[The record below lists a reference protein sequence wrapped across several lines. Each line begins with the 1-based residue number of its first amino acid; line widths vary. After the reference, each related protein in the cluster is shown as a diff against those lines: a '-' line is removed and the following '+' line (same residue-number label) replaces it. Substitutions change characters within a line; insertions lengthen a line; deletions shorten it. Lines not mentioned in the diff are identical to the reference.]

1 MSKVFPFVKQHT
13 KLILSNLPSSYF
25 PNMRLKIL
33 PFLFL
38 LLGSTVQAPHQCS
51 HAKSHEAHSAE
62 RLNFSQLLYNQMLQY
77 DVKEYQIDLAVE
89 RNSIFIGGNV
99 KIIAQVS
106 APSLSVF
113 AFELHPNFTISNVE
127 INGAS
132 YSVSSSGRERRVT
145 LPGPLAAGA
154 ALEATIFYSGNGP
167 VNPSNDDSGFW
178 NNNNYTFTLCQPY
191 GSAEWMPVK
200 QILEDKADNGVKV
213 KITTDAANRV
223 GTQGLL
229 KNTVE
234 LPGGKVRY
242 EYESKYPVAYY
253 LISIAVGQFV
263 QHNIEANPTGTA
275 QPILIENLARS
286 SAELS
291 SNLANINETAYQ
303 LELFSDLFGPYPFAD
318 EKYGQARLP
327 APFSLENQMMSAM
340 GTWGIATVAHEL
352 AHQWIGN
359 SVALKSFSHIWLNE
373 GFATYSEFLYREFK
387 NSRSVAN
394 TTLSGWMGS
403 VKSQPGGRVYV
414 ADSLNTSDIFNL
426 RLSYYKGAL
435 IYHMLRY
442 MVNDDATFWAAI
454 KSYTTAFAGKNV
466 NTQDLAQSLQNSTG
480 INFNSFM
487 QQWVYGQGFPTYQI
501 RWAWQEG
508 QLSIE
513 VNQSTSHTS
522 TPFFDIPIEL
532 LVNNAQGQSKTIRL
546 FPTQNQ
552 QIFTLEEAVEVSSL
566 GFDPGLWLL
575 ANHSI
580 SKVAAPPTGTPTS
593 LQDLQNLKL
602 ELFPNPTDAQVSLR
616 WQEGSSSSARLS
628 FTLFNA
634 LGQPIEVFR
643 PVAGQESLT
652 FSLEGQPK
660 GVYILQLSD
669 GQARRMF
676 KIVRR

>member
-1 MSKVFPFVKQHT
+1 MRVK
-13 KLILSNLPSSYF
+13 L
-25 PNMRLKIL
+25 L
-33 PFLFL
+33 PFLLFL
-38 LLGSTVQAPHQCS
+38 SYSPLQAQWAVQESHQCS
-51 HAKSHEAHSAE
+51 HARNHEAHSAE

-89 RNSIFIGGNV
+89 RDAIFIGGNV

-127 INGAS
+127 INGTS

-145 LPGPLAAGA
+145 LPSPLAAGA

-167 VNPSNDDSGFW
+167 VNPSNLDAGFW
-178 NNNNYTFTLCQPY
+178 NNSNYTFTLCQPY

-213 KITTDAANRV
+213 KITTDANNRV

-242 EYESKYPVAYY
+242 EYESKYPIAYY

-263 QHNIEANPTGTA
+263 QHNIYANPTGAA

-291 SNLANINETAYQ
+291 SHLASINETAYQ

-340 GTWGIATVAHEL
+340 GTWGISTVAHEL

-394 TTLSGWMGS
+394 TTLSGWMSS

-414 ADSLNTSDIFNL
+414 ADSLNTDDIFNV
-426 RLSYYKGAL
+426 RLSYQKGAL

-442 MVNDDATFWAAI
+442 MVNDDAAFWAAI

-501 RWAWQEG
+501 RWAWQAG
-508 QLSIE
+508 QLYIE
-513 VNQSTSHTS
+513 SNQSTSHTS
-522 TPFFDIPIEL
+522 TPFFEMPIE
-532 LVNNAQGQSKTIRL
+532 VRVTNAQGQSKTIRL
-546 FPTQNQ
+546 HQTQNQ
-552 QIFTLEEAVEVSSL
+552 QAFWLDEAIEITALS
-566 GFDPGLWLL
+566 FDPGLWLL

-580 SKVAAPPTGTPTS
+580 SKLSAPPSTPPGGGGTENPTS

-602 ELFPNPTDAQVSLR
+602 ELFPNPTEAQVFLR
-616 WQEGSSSSARLS
+616 WQEGAHATDLS
-628 FTLFNA
+628 FTLFNT
-634 LGQPIEVFR
+634 LGQAIEVFR

-660 GVYILQLSD
+660 GVYILQLSK
-669 GQARRMF
+669 GQASRRF